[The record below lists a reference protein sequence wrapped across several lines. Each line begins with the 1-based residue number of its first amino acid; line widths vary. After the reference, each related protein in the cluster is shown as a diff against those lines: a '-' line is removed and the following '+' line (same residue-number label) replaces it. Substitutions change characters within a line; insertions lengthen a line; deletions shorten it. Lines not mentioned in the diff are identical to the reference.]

1 MESSFPNFK
10 VENSSNMSRNC
21 DDSVTQSYIT
31 NSSQEGDYLGGQPR
45 FIAYFATRCC
55 QIVIGIIANVLTLLI
70 LKKLRRRLNVHVIM
84 AYLATS
90 DILVSCILPVTIYL
104 DASRIE
110 LVDYEYFW
118 DKVCIIKEF
127 SEMVFMMICIFSYL
141 LLSFDR

>member
-1 MESSFPNFK
+1 M
-10 VENSSNMSRNC
+10 ENSSDMSRNY

-110 LVDYEYFW
+110 LMDFEYFW

>member
-10 VENSSNMSRNC
+10 VENSSNMSRNY

-55 QIVIGIIANVLTLLI
+55 QIVIGIIANVLTSLI

-84 AYLATS
+84 VYLATS
-90 DILVSCILPVTIYL
+90 DLLVSCILPVTIYL

-110 LVDYEYFW
+110 LLDYEYFW
-118 DKVCIIKEF
+118 DKICIIKEF
-127 SEMVFMMICIFSYL
+127 SEMVFMMICVFSYL

>member
-10 VENSSNMSRNC
+10 VENS
-21 DDSVTQSYIT
+21 YIT
-31 NSSQEGDYLGGQPR
+31 NSSQEADYLGGQPR

-90 DILVSCILPVTIYL
+90 DILVSCILHVTIYL
-104 DASRIE
+104 DASWIE
-110 LVDYEYFW
+110 LVDFEYFW

>member
-10 VENSSNMSRNC
+10 VENSSNMSRNY

-31 NSSQEGDYLGGQPR
+31 NSSEEGDYLGGQPR

-55 QIVIGIIANVLTLLI
+55 QIAIGIIANALTLLI

-104 DASRIE
+104 DASWIE
-110 LVDYEYFW
+110 LVDFEYFW

>member
-1 MESSFPNFK
+1 MEITSPNFK
-10 VENSSNMSRNC
+10 AENSNMSRYH
-21 DDSVTQSYIT
+21 DRSVSESYTT
-31 NSSQEGDYLGGQPR
+31 NSSQEADYLGGQPR

-55 QIVIGIIANVLTLLI
+55 QIFVGIIANVLTLLI
-70 LKKLRRRLNVHVIM
+70 IKKLRHRLNVHVIM

-110 LVDYEYFW
+110 LMDFQYFW
-118 DKVCIIKEF
+118 DKVCIAKEF
-127 SEMVFMMICIFSYL
+127 SEMVFMIICIFSYI

>member
-10 VENSSNMSRNC
+10 VENSSNMSRNY
-21 DDSVTQSYIT
+21 DDSVTQSYIA

-45 FIAYFATRCC
+45 FIVYFATRCC

-104 DASRIE
+104 EASRIE